1 MGTLTE
7 DNRRLANYAG
17 AYNAAQSAGN
27 AVIWRLVSPGAYIV
41 GFAYPTTRSVFDA
54 VWALAIA
61 SLLIAAPTFFL
72 GVRDAS
78 RDVTHPDQPHFGSC
92 QTAEE
97 EAEAVALPAEDVATA
112 AVALPR
118 RVALRTSTASRHII
132 SKFVACIVCTLVS
145 VIVLLPIGLA
155 TLGTLV
161 NTGGSDGC
169 LPDGTFAIPGNFNIW
184 DPQYV
189 LTLTVGFGRMSF
201 AIAKFVD
208 LLWDVIVGHGGQALL
223 IWIAYKILTRYLV
236 CLMEHDG
243 VTTRTYTAV
252 AFHTGSL
259 EGAWMLM
266 RDLAR
271 RKVFTIPRNLVMMV
285 YVGIYLLTFPA
296 VISAMTSY
304 APIGDAYV
312 TFEVD
317 SGDGSTIKTRP
328 FEEFTLI
335 NQTAGTWTYRNMT
348 NLTTAALQEKAYC
361 TQTNYYRWGFS
372 YLMLFILAVASSVFV
387 VLLVLLKRHDGLVSS
402 VYQTD
407 CYTPGFWRS
416 VMDLSSHARSFINE
430 EDMEHLTTEKLEQ
443 KLNGTRMAFDKDDL
457 AAVQSALAAA
467 EETSNATDH
476 VAGQA
481 DSGKKV
487 GLAHHAEAVW
497 RRRKRSKG
505 FDVYKSLPAQYE
517 GV

>member
-1 MGTLTE
+1 MGALTE
-7 DNRRLANYAG
+7 DDRRLANYAG

-61 SLLIAAPTFFL
+61 SLLIAAPTFFS
-72 GVRDAS
+72 GVRD
-78 RDVTHPDQPHFGSC
+78 VTYPDQPHLELR
-92 QTAEE
+92 QAAEE
-97 EAEAVALPAEDVATA
+97 EAVAVELRAEDVAVSTTTA

-118 RVALRTSTASRHII
+118 RVALRTGTTSWPMVSR
-132 SKFVACIVCTLVS
+132 FVACIVYTLVS
-145 VIVLLPIGLA
+145 VIVLLPVGLA

-169 LPDGTFAIPGNFNIW
+169 LPDGTFAIPGNFDIW

-201 AIAKFVD
+201 AIARFVD
-208 LLWDVIVGHGGQALL
+208 LVWDVIVGHGGQALL
-223 IWIAYKILTRYLV
+223 IWIAYKVLTRYLV

-243 VTTRTYTAV
+243 VTMRTYTAV

-266 RDLAR
+266 RDLVRR
-271 RKVFTIPRNLVMMV
+271 RKDFAIPRNLVMMV
-285 YVGIYLLTFPA
+285 YVGVYLMIFPA

-304 APIGDAYV
+304 APIGNAYV
-312 TFEVD
+312 TFELN
-317 SGDGSTIKTRP
+317 SSDGSTTTTRP
-328 FEEFTLI
+328 FWEFRLV
-335 NQTAGTWTYRNMT
+335 NQTDGTWTYRNMT
-348 NLTTAALQEKAYC
+348 NLTTAALQEQAHC

-387 VLLVLLKRHDGLVSS
+387 VLLVLLKHHDGLVSS

-407 CYTPGFWRS
+407 CYTPGLWRS
-416 VMDLSSHARSFINE
+416 IMDLSSHARSTIKE
-430 EDMEHLTTEKLEQ
+430 EDTAHLRTEELEEKL
-443 KLNGTRMAFDKDDL
+443 NDTRMAFDKDDL
-457 AAVQSALAAA
+457 AAVQSASAAA
-467 EETSNATDH
+467 EKTSEKA
-476 VAGQA
+476 
-481 DSGKKV
+481 
-487 GLAHHAEAVW
+487 GLARRADAVW

-505 FDVYKSLPAQYE
+505 FDVYESLPAQYE

>member
-1 MGTLTE
+1 MGALTE
-7 DNRRLANYAG
+7 DHRRLANYAG

-61 SLLIAAPTFFL
+61 SLLIAGPTFFL
-72 GVRDAS
+72 GV
-78 RDVTHPDQPHFGSC
+78 RDVTHPDQPHFGSY
-92 QTAEE
+92 QTVED
-97 EAEAVALPAEDVATA
+97 EAEAVALPAEDVAVETSTA

-118 RVALRTSTASRHII
+118 KIALRASKTSRPMVSRV
-132 SKFVACIVCTLVS
+132 VACIVYSLVS
-145 VIVLLPIGLA
+145 VIVLLPVGLA

-161 NTGGSDGC
+161 NTGGSEGC
-169 LPDGTFAIPGNFNIW
+169 LPDGTFAIPGNFDIW

-208 LLWDVIVGHGGQALL
+208 LVWDVIVGHGGQALL
-223 IWIAYKILTRYLV
+223 IWIAYKVLTRYLV

-271 RKVFTIPRNLVMMV
+271 RKDFTIPRNLVMMV
-285 YVGIYLLTFPA
+285 YVGVYLLIFPA

-312 TFEVD
+312 TFELNSSNV
-317 SGDGSTIKTRP
+317 TKP
-328 FEEFTLI
+328 FGEFLLV
-335 NQTAGTWTYRNMT
+335 NQTNGTWTYQNKL
-348 NLTTAALQEKAYC
+348 NFSTAALLENSHC
-361 TQTNYYRWGFS
+361 TQTNHYRWGFS

-387 VLLVLLKRHDGLVSS
+387 VLLVLLKHHYDLVSS

-407 CYTPGFWRS
+407 CYTPGLWRS
-416 VMDLSSHARSFINE
+416 VMDLSSHARSVINE
-430 EDMEHLTTEKLEQ
+430 EGTEHLRTEELKQ
-443 KLNGTRMAFDKDDL
+443 KLNDTRLAFDKDDL

-467 EETSNATDH
+467 EETSEEKA
-476 VAGQA
+476 A
-481 DSGKKV
+481 
-487 GLAHHAEAVW
+487 LAHRAEAVW

-505 FDVYKSLPAQYE
+505 FDVYESLPAQYE